1 MKFTASKGTDYAAL
15 RKEMKAEID
24 RLASVERRKFITTD
38 PGQSY
43 VYNEKLREAR
53 AFLETD
59 YSDAADYPF
68 LTAEATLKNVTPK
81 GLAQSII
88 AASAVS
94 NRRLASVEMLRTQL
108 KMDIDTAEDKISTIR
123 GIVENSVFMTGGLLP

>member
-1 MKFTASKGTDYAAL
+1 MKITVTKGTNYSVL

-24 RLASVERRKFITTD
+24 RLASIERRKFITTD

-59 YSDAADYPF
+59 YSDTTDYPF
-68 LTAEATLKNVTPK
+68 LTAEATLKNIPPK
-81 GLAQSII
+81 GLAQNIL

-108 KMDIDTAEDKISTIR
+108 KMEIDAAEDKISTIR